1 MRWRRTLVV
10 GGVTLIAL
18 PAACLI
24 GVNAFLNLGLSALL
38 NGQPDR
44 LQITWRWAWMWKP
57 GDVSVDGLHIYVQDP
72 LDTWTIDVDHAA
84 ATIDLAALRG
94 HTFSAGAIR
103 ASGGVFHFETR
114 VPPEGEV
121 RVPVPNPW
129 AVELH
134 DIQLAGLREA
144 WLGDAHYQGEA
155 NVSGEVY
162 YQLADH
168 LELRDVVLDLTGG
181 EVSAGGAVVA
191 NAIQGRVE
199 LAIAPLNPA
208 GGVGLFGFV
217 TARIALTGQSQDLRY
232 LDFYLSAIP
241 WVNLTGGVGDL
252 TVDVNVDHGRF
263 GVDSRVTANV
273 RGIDAHWFDYLAHG
287 DGVLEVLVGAPD
299 GVPATTL
306 TVDFGAYTITRA
318 GLEAALVQGSG
329 FQVTARSPD
338 VALDKP
344 LTGLSIDLDLPDA
357 TVQDF
362 SAYDLYLPAGLGLSL
377 QGGTGK
383 LHGHLHASTPD
394 NTASGEMTLEG
405 EGIRMRLDK
414 LAVKA
419 RLALNAHLVSGS
431 LDAGAYDVSGTSL
444 SLRDVRLVDGADDR
458 EGRDGSVGWWAD
470 LTFQDAHLT
479 PGAPVFL
486 DARLKVK
493 LRDTVPIITVLSAK
507 KPLPSWVR
515 GALALQ
521 RVAGTARV
529 RLGDDLVSVP
539 ELTLRAGA
547 YGVVLKLRATHGD
560 TRTLFLLDY
569 GALAVGMRVSG
580 AVAEV
585 HLLDARRW
593 YAAQPSP

>member
-1 MRWRRTLVV
+1 MRWRRTLLAT
-10 GGVTLIAL
+10 GVTLVAL
-18 PAACLI
+18 PVAGLL

-57 GDVSVDGLHIYVQDP
+57 GDVTVDGLHIYVQDP
-72 LDTWTIDVDHAA
+72 LDTWTIDVDHAT
-84 ATIDLAALRG
+84 ATIDLGALRD
-94 HTFSAGAIR
+94 HTFSAGTIR
-103 ASGGVFHFETR
+103 ATGGAFHLDAR

-121 RVPVPNPW
+121 RLPVPNPW

-134 DIQLAGLREA
+134 DVQLASLRDA
-144 WLGDAHYQGEA
+144 WIGDVHYQGDA
-155 NVSGEVY
+155 DAAGDVY

-168 LELRDVVLDLTGG
+168 LELRNIVLDLTGG
-181 EVSAGGAVVA
+181 EVTAAGAVVA
-191 NAIQGRVE
+191 NAVRGRVD
-199 LAIAPLNPA
+199 LTIAPLNPA

-232 LDFYLSAIP
+232 LDFYLSSIP

-252 TVDVNVDHGRF
+252 TVDVSIDHGRF

-287 DGVLEVLVGAPD
+287 DGVLEVLVAAPD

-306 TVDFGAYTITRA
+306 TVDFGEYTITRDNFPS
-318 GLEAALVQGSG
+318 ALVQGSG
-329 FQVTARSPD
+329 FQVSARSPD
-338 VALDKP
+338 VALDQP

-377 QGGTGK
+377 DGGTGK

-431 LDAGAYDVSGTSL
+431 LDTGVYDVTGTSL

-479 PGAPVFL
+479 LGAPVFL
-486 DARLKVK
+486 DARLRVK
-493 LRDTVPIITVLSAK
+493 LRDTIPIITVLSAK
-507 KPLPSWVR
+507 KPLPGWVR

-521 RVAGTARV
+521 RVSGTARV

-539 ELTLRAGA
+539 DLTLRAGPF
-547 YGVVLKLRATHGD
+547 GVVLKLRATHGD

-580 AVAEV
+580 GAAEV
-585 HLLDARRW
+585 RLMDARRW
-593 YAAQPSP
+593 YAEQPSP